1 MKSQRLLQRSVRYFA
16 HQKPWPGFRSP
27 LQRRFASSGEP
38 PLTGAAD
45 NAFNRE
51 RRAVKQHAAESSG
64 EWDSFEYLQ
73 RKHWLNSR
81 SDLWR
86 KLAI

>member
-1 MKSQRLLQRSVRYFA
+1 MISQRLVQRTVLRST
-16 HQKPWPGFRSP
+16 HQSSTRLFRNT

-64 EWDSFEYLQ
+64 EWHPFNRLRYGCRLTGSL
-73 RKHWLNSR
+73 
-81 SDLWR
+81 DLWR
-86 KLAI
+86 KLCI

>member
-1 MKSQRLLQRSVRYFA
+1 MMKSQGLVQRSVRYSA
-16 HQKPWPGFRSP
+16 RQKPWPGSRSS

-64 EWDSFEYLQ
+64 EWGLSEHLQ
-73 RKHWLNSR
+73 RKNWLNC
-81 SDLWR
+81 
-86 KLAI
+86 